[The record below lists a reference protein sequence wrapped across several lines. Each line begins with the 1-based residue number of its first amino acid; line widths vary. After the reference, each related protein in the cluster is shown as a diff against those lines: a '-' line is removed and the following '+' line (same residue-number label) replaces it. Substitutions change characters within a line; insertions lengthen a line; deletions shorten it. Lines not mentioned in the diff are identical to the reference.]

1 MLSKEERI
9 ERIEKRIERLKI
21 FSKGKD
27 LSLYSEAKSGIPLGQ
42 PILVGHH
49 SERRHRRHLERID
62 RLIRQGFDAQKKIES
77 LKYRIEAIKHN
88 KNIYSDD
95 PNAIENLK
103 KKLQSLMTNQAMYK
117 RLNALVRK
125 SKGSV
130 ETLEKLIAA
139 DEKLCPKKRT
149 PKEWAI
155 DLLTPD
161 FAGRIGVADY
171 VLQNNNANIRRIK
184 KRIEELEA
192 HNSKEFED
200 FSVKNIDVVLRDN
213 QIQVHFPFKPN
224 EEIRNKLKR
233 SPLALKWS
241 RFSKAWV
248 RKYTPSIGEYFITE
262 LKKVLESC

>member
-9 ERIEKRIERLKI
+9 ERIQKRIERLEA

-27 LSLYSEAKSGIPLGQ
+27 ISLYSEERSGIPLGQ

-77 LKYRIEAIKHN
+77 LKDRIEAIKHN

-103 KKLQSLMTNQAMYK
+103 KKLQSLMTNQEMYK
-117 RLNALVRK
+117 RLNSLVRK
-125 SKGSV
+125 AKGNV
-130 ETLEKLIAA
+130 KTLEELILT
-139 DEKLCPKKRT
+139 DDRLLPKKKIA
-149 PKEWAI
+149 KEWALE
-155 DLLTPD
+155 LLTPD
-161 FAGRIGVADY
+161 FAGRIGIADY
-171 VLQNNNANIRRIK
+171 ILQNNNANIRRIK

-224 EEIRNKLKR
+224 EEIRTKLKS